1 MSTETKTTGEAAA
14 DTRHQ
19 HQILT
24 GRVTSAKM
32 EKTIVVE
39 VLRLVQHPKYRR
51 VVRISKKFYAHDEQR
66 QAKPG
71 DTVRIVASRPI
82 SKLKR
87 WRLKEVVA
95 RNTSEEVKAD
105 LKQRDRGAQP

>member
-1 MSTETKTTGEAAA
+1 MATQTQPIA
-14 DTRHQ
+14 DTRRQ
-19 HQILT
+19 RLVLT
-24 GRVTSAKM
+24 GIVTSAKM

-39 VLRLVQHPKYRR
+39 VLRLVQHAKYRR
-51 VVRISKKFYAHDEQR
+51 VVRIAKKFYAHDEQR

-71 DTVRIVASRPI
+71 DTVRIMESRPI

-95 RNTSEEVKAD
+95 RGTAEEVKEE
-105 LKQRDRGAQP
+105 LKHRDRGAKP

>member
-1 MSTETKTTGEAAA
+1 MATETKSNAPNAEY
-14 DTRHQ
+14 TRHQ

-87 WRLKEVVA
+87 WRLKEVLA
-95 RNTSEEVKAD
+95 RNAS
-105 LKQRDRGAQP
+105 AQ